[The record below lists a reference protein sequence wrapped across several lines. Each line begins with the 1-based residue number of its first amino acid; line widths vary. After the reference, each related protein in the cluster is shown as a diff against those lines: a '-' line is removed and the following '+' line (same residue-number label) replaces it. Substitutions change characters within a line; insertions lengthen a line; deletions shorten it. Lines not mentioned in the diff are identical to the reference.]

1 MHTKVVLDN
10 SADVARK
17 LCREIVAGI
26 DPGLFSS
33 AEIFGIQLAIEEA
46 MVNAVEHGN
55 GGDPAK
61 HVTVEYSIDP
71 GLFEIAIT
79 DEGPGFK
86 LQDVPDPCSDEGL
99 SRASGRGIALMRAYM
114 DRVEYNDAGNC
125 VRMVKHAPG
134 TAAGNQG

>member
-1 MHTKVVLDN
+1 MHTKVVLEN
-10 SADVARK
+10 SADLARK

-55 GGDPAK
+55 DGDPAK
-61 HVTVEYSIDP
+61 HVTVEYSITP
-71 GLFEIAIT
+71 GTFEIAIT

-114 DRVEYNDAGNC
+114 DVVEYNERGNC
-125 VRMVKHAPG
+125 VHMAKRRSPDASG
-134 TAAGNQG
+134 S